1 MLLAKIDNG
10 RNTLL
15 VEFPCKRMM
24 LAEHLASIG
33 ISRPASRILCTD
45 KDSNPIKVKIFGESE
60 FGSRLASVISPKDS
74 LAQVNTTCELY
85 QSLPYQVKLNAVDA
99 ILNGQ
104 ISSLQDFAHYVSDNR
119 MRDITEQYYC
129 PLVGTVYAYDRY
141 GNLEDYPDHCDGEF
155 LAEYQRDIQR
165 LIQQED
171 AACKENL
178 AEYFD
183 GSNSAVAK
191 LKSVQFG
198 TKKVDGVL
206 YGCISA
212 ELTEPFTEE
221 EEAEFKDWLE
231 GQCSDGYGEG
241 LEQVAIDTP
250 DGDLYVSFWHI
261 SDQYFL
267 LNSEEFNDY
276 LSDIRMEGLK

>member
-1 MLLAKIDNG
+1 MLLAKVENG
-10 RNTLL
+10 RNALL
-15 VEFPCKRMM
+15 VEVPCKRMM

-33 ISRPASRILCTD
+33 ISKPASQILCD
-45 KDSNPIKVKIFGESE
+45 DEDSKPIKVKIFGGSE
-60 FGSRLASVISPKDS
+60 FGNRLASIVSPKDLLS
-74 LAQVNTTCELY
+74 QVNTACELF
-85 QSLPYQVKLNAVDA
+85 QSLPYQVKLDAVEA
-99 ILNGQ
+99 ILNGK
-104 ISSLQDFAHYVSDNR
+104 ISSIQDFAHYVSDNQ

-129 PLVGTVYAYDRY
+129 PLVGTVYAYDHY
-141 GNLEDYPDHCDGEF
+141 GNLEDYPDHYDGEF
-155 LAEYQRDIQR
+155 LADYQRDIQR

-198 TKKVDGVL
+198 TKKVDGIL

-267 LNSEEFNDY
+267 LNSKEFNEY
-276 LSDIRMEGLK
+276 LQDFQMGGIQ

>member
-1 MLLAKIDNG
+1 M
-10 RNTLL
+10 RN
-15 VEFPCKRMM
+15 
-24 LAEHLASIG
+24 
-33 ISRPASRILCTD
+33 
-45 KDSNPIKVKIFGESE
+45 
-60 FGSRLASVISPKDS
+60 
-74 LAQVNTTCELY
+74 
-85 QSLPYQVKLNAVDA
+85 
-99 ILNGQ
+99 
-104 ISSLQDFAHYVSDNR
+104 
-119 MRDITEQYYC
+119 ITEQYYC

-198 TKKVDGVL
+198 TKKVDGIL

-241 LEQVAIDTP
+241 LEQVAISF
-250 DGDLYVSFWHI
+250 LYVYSRV
-261 SDQYFL
+261 
-267 LNSEEFNDY
+267 
-276 LSDIRMEGLK
+276 IRG